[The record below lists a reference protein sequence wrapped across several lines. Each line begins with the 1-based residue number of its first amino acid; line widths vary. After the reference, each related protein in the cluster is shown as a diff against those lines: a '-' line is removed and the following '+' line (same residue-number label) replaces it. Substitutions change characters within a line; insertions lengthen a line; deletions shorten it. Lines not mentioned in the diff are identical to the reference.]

1 MILEVGNMAPDFE
14 TDIDGGETIRLSDFR
29 GKNVVIYF
37 YPKDDTPGCT
47 KESCEFR
54 DSYSDFI
61 VEDCVILGVSRDSV
75 RSHDNFRSKHDL
87 PFRLVSDHDG
97 GICESYS
104 VWVQK
109 KNYGREYMGIE
120 RSTFIID
127 SDGVIRSIWR
137 NVRVNGHVDTV
148 LEAVRAL

>member
-1 MILEVGNMAPDFE
+1 MILEVGNMAPVFE

-29 GKNVVIYF
+29 GKKVVIYF
-37 YPKDDTPGCT
+37 YPKDNTPGCT

-54 DSYSDFI
+54 DSHSEFI
-61 VEDCVILGVSRDSV
+61 GEDCVILGVSRDSV
-75 RSHDNFRSKHDL
+75 RSHDNFRSKYDL
-87 PFRLVSDHDG
+87 PFRLVSDSDG

-120 RSTFIID
+120 RSTFLID
-127 SDGVIRSIWR
+127 SDGVIRNIWR

-148 LEAVRAL
+148 LESVRAL

>member
-14 TDIDGGETIRLSDFR
+14 ADIDGDETIRLSDLR
-29 GKNVVIYF
+29 GKKVVIYF
-37 YPKDDTPGCT
+37 YPKDNTPGCT
-47 KESCEFR
+47 KESCGFR
-54 DSYSDFI
+54 DSYADFI
-61 VEDCVILGVSRDSV
+61 AEDCVILGVSRDNV
-75 RSHDNFRSKHDL
+75 RSHDNFRSNYDL
-87 PFRLVSDHDG
+87 PFRLVSDLDG

-120 RSTFIID
+120 RSTFLID

-137 NVRVNGHVDTV
+137 NVRVNGHVDIV
-148 LEAVRAL
+148 LESLRAL

>member
-29 GKNVVIYF
+29 GKKVVIYF
-37 YPKDDTPGCT
+37 YPKDNTPGCT

-54 DSYSDFI
+54 DSHSEFI
-61 VEDCVILGVSRDSV
+61 GEDCVILGVSRDSV
-75 RSHDNFRSKHDL
+75 RSHDNFRSKYDL
-87 PFRLVSDHDG
+87 PFRLVSDSDG

-120 RSTFIID
+120 RSTFLID
-127 SDGVIRSIWR
+127 SDGVIRNIWR

-148 LEAVRAL
+148 LESVRAL